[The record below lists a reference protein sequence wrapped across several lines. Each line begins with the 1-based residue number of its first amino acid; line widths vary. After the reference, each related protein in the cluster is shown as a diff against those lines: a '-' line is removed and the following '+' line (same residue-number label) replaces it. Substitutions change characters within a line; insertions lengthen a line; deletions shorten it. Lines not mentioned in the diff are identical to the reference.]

1 MSFGRKLAKVLFCAF
16 LGLSSMS
23 GAPMDP
29 KQIEEVLQIMNQ
41 TNIEVVIPE
50 KNGSNDPDWPL
61 ISPDP
66 TENE

>member
-1 MSFGRKLAKVLFCAF
+1 MSIGRKLAKVLFCAF

-41 TNIEVVIPE
+41 TNVEVVMPDE
-50 KNGSNDPDWPL
+50 SGSNDPKLPV
-61 ISPDP
+61 IPPDP
-66 TENE
+66 AEDG